1 MHYTNKGALNIPVAR
16 TMLKDIAAGKLARG
30 DRISE
35 AAYSARCNV
44 SRTPVR
50 QALRYLNKLKVVRLR
65 ARLGARVIA
74 PVPKAKKLLKSSA
87 FAEASAERNGVH
99 PAFVDIAER
108 IRSFLG
114 SPEGHR
120 ETIIK
125 DAAIARRLGVSRT
138 TANRALSL
146 LARQNLLEPLPRR
159 GWKRIVLG
167 RRELLD
173 LYEFRM
179 AVEPAAL
186 EAAWNHL
193 DRELIEDICKRTHLA
208 TSRSVLSR
216 MNQSAMAKLDLEL
229 HRAILQACPN
239 ALLRRA
245 MEEQEALRI
254 IAISPTW
261 RVMGRADAT
270 FEEHSEILDAI
281 LKGKKKEA
289 MAALRR
295 HLINA
300 RNAVASRLSKAEGK
314 EE

>member
-1 MHYTNKGALNIPVAR
+1 MHYTNKAALNIPVAR

-50 QALRYLNKLKVVRLR
+50 QALRYLNKLKIVLLR

-74 PVPKAKKLLKSSA
+74 PPPKAKKLLKSSA
-87 FAEASAERNGVH
+87 FLESSSEGNAIH
-99 PAFVDIAER
+99 PAFVDVAER
-108 IRSFLG
+108 IRTFLG

-120 ETIIK
+120 ETIVK
-125 DAAIARRLGVSRT
+125 DAVIARRLGVSRT
-138 TANRALSL
+138 TANRALGL

-159 GWKRIVLG
+159 GWKRVVLG

-186 EAAWNHL
+186 AAAWERL
-193 DRELIEDICKRTHLA
+193 DRAPLEDLFRRTRIA
-208 TSRSVLSR
+208 TKGSVLAQ
-216 MNQSAMAKLDLEL
+216 MNQSTMARLDMEL
-229 HRAILQACPN
+229 HRAILNACPN

-245 MEEQEALRI
+245 MEEQEALRV

-261 RVMGRADAT
+261 RVLGRADAT
-270 FEEHSEILDAI
+270 FREHTAILEAI
-281 LKGKKKEA
+281 LKGRKKQA
-289 MAALRR
+289 LAALRG
-295 HLINA
+295 HLVNA
-300 RNAVASRLSKAEGK
+300 RNAVASRLSETERK
-314 EE
+314 EL